1 MSANQRI
8 SQVFQQAHQIP
19 FDDDSRFVLF
29 SDCHRGDNSWADD
42 FASNQSLLFRALEH
56 YYAEGFSY
64 IEVGDGDELWENS
77 KFGDIR
83 QAHSNI
89 FWVMRKFHEN
99 QRLFL
104 IYGNHDME
112 RSDPKIV
119 DETLQYYYDERTG
132 QVQPLFVNIK
142 VYEGIILKHVVNERQ
157 LFILHGHQADPF
169 NDRYWKI
176 GRFTAR
182 HFWRHLQLLGV
193 KEPTSPAKNFKK
205 RVQIEN
211 TLNDWVKLSGQMLI
225 AGHTHRPRIPAP
237 GQPLYFNSGSCIHPR
252 GITGLE
258 IVNSQI
264 SLIKWWM
271 TSGAGGAVYI
281 KRQELAGP
289 ISIESYYVQG

>member
-1 MSANQRI
+1 MNGNPSRKVKTQPDRIALIHELIFLLPHPERGLFEQKYHLNLSTHPAIQVTIYTVQSFLPFLRCAMSANQRI

-42 FASNQSLLFRALEH
+42 FASNQSLLFHALEH

-77 KFGDIR
+77 KFEDIR
-83 QAHSNI
+83 QAHSHI

-132 QVQPLFVNIK
+132 QVQPLFVNIQ

-176 GRFTAR
+176 GRFIAR

-211 TLNDWVKLSGQMLI
+211 TLN
-225 AGHTHRPRIPAP
+225 
-237 GQPLYFNSGSCIHPR
+237 N
-252 GITGLE
+252 
-258 IVNSQI
+258 
-264 SLIKWWM
+264 
-271 TSGAGGAVYI
+271 
-281 KRQELAGP
+281 
-289 ISIESYYVQG
+289 